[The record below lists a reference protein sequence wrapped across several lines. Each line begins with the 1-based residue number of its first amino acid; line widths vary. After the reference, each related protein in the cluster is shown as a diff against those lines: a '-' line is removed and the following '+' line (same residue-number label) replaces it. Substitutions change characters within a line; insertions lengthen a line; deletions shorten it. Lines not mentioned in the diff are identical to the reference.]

1 MRGSSKVQSSLSQSL
16 SHAFLRQKI
25 SSIEWAPLMAPSLDI
40 EVAPMAREAPDGDE
54 EASLHKQPEIVFAT
68 SPNPIIEPTARPRRH
83 TMSQPSSAR
92 YTLAA

>member
-1 MRGSSKVQSSLSQSL
+1 
-16 SHAFLRQKI
+16 
-25 SSIEWAPLMAPSLDI
+25 MAPSLDI

-83 TMSQPSSAR
+83 TMWQPSSAR